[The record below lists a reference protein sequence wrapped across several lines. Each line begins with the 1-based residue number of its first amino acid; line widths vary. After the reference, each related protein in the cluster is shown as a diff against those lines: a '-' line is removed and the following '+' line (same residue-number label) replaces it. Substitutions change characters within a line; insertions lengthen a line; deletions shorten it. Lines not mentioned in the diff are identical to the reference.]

1 MVTIARIS
9 GTCVGASRA
18 VELALSLAN
27 KNKKVYVF
35 KEILHNPNVI
45 KLLKEKEI
53 ECVDDL
59 ESISK
64 DSVVVI
70 RAHGEPK
77 KTYEYLEEN
86 GIEYYDAT
94 CKNVVRVHEVID
106 DKYKSGYS
114 IIIIGK
120 KSHPEVLGSFGW
132 CNEEGIII
140 EKLEDINNI
149 EKLNDNVLIICQTTF
164 NEEKVLEF
172 SDIIKKEFSNKNI
185 EFVNSICNAQKAI
198 QLSAS
203 ELAKNSDVM
212 IVIGGEHS
220 SNTKELLDVCKK
232 YCDSYLFSDINVFF
246 EWLTKKKDINEK
258 TNIGITAGAST
269 MKYELDDY
277 KDLIEFYFSYKD
289 IRKQCE
295 IGLNE
300 YNKHFSDELDDD
312 ILKDAFGQFVRM
324 NSDGKYIRAYLIGLA
339 YQMFAKKSDNYF
351 IPLALA
357 FETFQTAVLIHDD
370 IIDNANVRRG
380 KETIPVYYRRKYDG
394 IDSSTNVN
402 LANSLAICLG
412 DLGYFDSYKMIG
424 DNYHSDKN
432 IGSLIRTYSD
442 ILKNTVKGQLIDVEL
457 PIRSKYNM
465 NKDNIEKSTM
475 DIYRLKTAW
484 YSIIGPFQLG
494 MTLAGKDYGDVLDM
508 LEGVGIAFQIKDDLL
523 GIYSSEEQLGKT
535 GTDIIEFKQTILY
548 AYIHDKKTE
557 YLDELLKYYGKCDL
571 SNDDVVAVQRIFEES
586 GAREYATNMMNKLF
600 ADSKEKLRNI
610 KEIDGNYKNILNGF
624 ITYLEIR
631 NK

>member
-1 MVTIARIS
+1 MITIAKIS
-9 GTCVGASRA
+9 GTCIGASKA
-18 VELALSLAN
+18 VDLAFSLAD
-27 KNKKVYVF
+27 KNKRVYVF

-45 KLLKEKEI
+45 KLLKEKQI
-53 ECVDDL
+53 ECINDL
-59 ESISK
+59 ETISK
-64 DSVVVI
+64 DSIVVI

-77 KTYEYLEEN
+77 KTYEYLEKN
-86 GIEYYDAT
+86 GIEYCDAT
-94 CKNVVRVHEVID
+94 CKNVARVHEVID
-106 DKYKSGYS
+106 EKCKSGYS
-114 IIIIGK
+114 VIIIGK
-120 KSHPEVLGSFGW
+120 KTHPEVLGSLGW
-132 CNEEGIII
+132 CDGEGIVV
-140 EKLEDINNI
+140 ECLEDIDNI
-149 EKLNDNVLIICQTTF
+149 KSLKDNILIICQTTF
-164 NEEKVLEF
+164 NEEKVIEF
-172 SDIIKKEFSNKNI
+172 SEIIKKKFSGKNI

-203 ELAKNSDVM
+203 ELAKNSDIM

-220 SNTKELLDVCKK
+220 SNTKELLNVCKK
-232 YCDSYLFSDINVFF
+232 DCESFLFSDINVFF
-246 EWLTKKKDINEK
+246 GWLTKQKNINEN

-277 KDLIEFYFSYKD
+277 KNLIEFYFSYKE

-295 IGLNE
+295 VGLNE
-300 YNKHFSDELDDD
+300 YNKHFLNGLDDD
-312 ILKDAFGQFVRM
+312 ILKDAFSQFVRM

-339 YQMFAKKSDNYF
+339 YQMFNKKKDDYF
-351 IPLALA
+351 VPLSLA
-357 FETFQTAVLIHDD
+357 FETFQTSVLIHDD

-380 KETIPVYYRRKYDG
+380 KETIPVYYRRKYAV
-394 IDSSTNVN
+394 IDSNINNS

-424 DNYHSDKN
+424 DSYHADKN
-432 IGSLIRTYSD
+432 IGSLIRVFSE

-465 NKDNIEKSTM
+465 HVSNIEKSTM
-475 DIYRLKTAW
+475 DIYKLKTAW

-494 MTLAGKDYGDVLDM
+494 MTLAGKEYDNVLDM

-523 GIYSSEEQLGKT
+523 GIYSSEEELGKT

-548 AYIHDKKTE
+548 AYVHDKKPE
-557 YLDELLKYYGKCDL
+557 YLEELLKYYGKSEL
-571 SNDDVVAVQRIFEES
+571 SNDDVVAVQKIFEES
-586 GAREYATNMMNKLF
+586 GAREYAVNMMNKLF
-600 ADSKEKLRNI
+600 CDSKEKLKDI
-610 KEIDGNYKNILNGF
+610 KEIDDNYKNILNGF